1 MTIPYFH
8 VDAFTGEGLLGNP
21 AAVCPLPG
29 WLPDAELQRMA
40 AEHNLSETA
49 YFVPEGDG
57 YRLRWFTPAVEVDLC
72 GHATV
77 ATAHV
82 LFNHYG
88 HAADVI
94 EFASKSGPLRVHR
107 RDDLIVLDFPSRPPV
122 RCELPIELKEALP
135 IQPLECWK
143 ARDYMVVYGSREDVA
158 ALQPDFAWMTKLAV
172 VGIIAT
178 APGRGED
185 FVSRF
190 FAPRSG
196 ILEDPVTG
204 SAHCTLVPH
213 WAGLLGKT
221 KLHARQIS
229 PRGGELFCELHGDR
243 VHLGGRART
252 YSHGEILG

>member
-1 MTIPYFH
+1 MGIPYFH

-21 AAVCPLPG
+21 AAVCPLEA
-29 WLPDAELQRMA
+29 WLSDEELQRRA

-49 YFVPEGDG
+49 YFVREVDG
-57 YRLRWFTPAVEVDLC
+57 YRLRWFTPTVEVDLC

-82 LFNHYG
+82 LFQHLAHG
-88 HAADVI
+88 GDRI
-94 EFASKSGPLRVHR
+94 DFLSKSGPLMVDREG
-107 RDDLIVLDFPSRPPV
+107 DLLVLDFPSRPST
-122 RCELPIELKEALP
+122 RCELPVELREALP
-135 IQPLECWK
+135 IPPLECWK
-143 ARDYMVVYGSREDVA
+143 ARDYMVTYAHRDEVA
-158 ALQPDFAWMTKLAV
+158 ALQPDFAWMTKLAA

-213 WAGLLGKT
+213 WAGLLGKS

-229 PRGGELFCELHGDR
+229 PRGGEVFCELRGDR
-243 VHLGGRART
+243 VRLGGRAKT
-252 YSHGEILG
+252 YLRGEIF

>member
-1 MTIPYFH
+1 MGIPYFH

-21 AAVCPLPG
+21 AAVCPLDT
-29 WLPDAELQRMA
+29 WLSDEELQRRA

-57 YRLRWFTPAVEVDLC
+57 FHLRWFTPAVEVDLC

-82 LFNHYG
+82 LYHHLGYKRDG
-88 HAADVI
+88 I
-94 EFASKSGPLRVHR
+94 TFASKSGTLRVER
-107 RDDLIVLDFPSRPPV
+107 EGDRLVLDFPSRPASKCDLPV
-122 RCELPIELKEALP
+122 ELREALP

-143 ARDYMVVYGSREDVA
+143 ARDYMVVYAKPEEVA
-158 ALQPDFAWMTKLAV
+158 ALKPDFGWMTKLAA
-172 VGIIAT
+172 VGIVAT
-178 APGRGED
+178 APGRDED

-204 SAHCTLVPH
+204 SAHCTLVPY
-213 WAGLLGKT
+213 WAGLLGKNT
-221 KLHARQIS
+221 LLARQIS
-229 PRGGELFCELHGDR
+229 PRGGEVFCELCGDR
-243 VHLGGRART
+243 VRLGGRART
-252 YSHGEILG
+252 YLRGEIL

>member
-1 MTIPYFH
+1 MTISYFH

-21 AAVCPLPG
+21 AAVCPLKE
-29 WLPDAELQRMA
+29 WLPDAELQRRA

-49 YFVPEGDG
+49 YFVAEGKG
-57 YRLRWFTPAVEVDLC
+57 YHIRWFTPAVEVDLC

-77 ATAHV
+77 AAAHV
-82 LFNHYG
+82 LFHHLG
-88 HAADVI
+88 QKGARL
-94 EFASKSGPLRVHR
+94 EFQSKSGTLLVDRQ
-107 RDDLIVLDFPSRPPV
+107 DDLLVLDFPSRPPV
-122 RCELPIELKEALP
+122 RCDLPEELREALP
-135 IQPLECWK
+135 ILPLECWK
-143 ARDYMVVYGSREDVA
+143 ARDYMVTYGSRDEIA
-158 ALQPDFAWMTKLAV
+158 ALQPDFAWLTKLAA

-178 APGRGED
+178 APGHGED

-252 YSHGEILG
+252 YLHGEIL

>member
-21 AAVCPLPG
+21 AAVCPLAA

-82 LFNHYG
+82 LFNHLG
-88 HAADVI
+88 HAGEKI
-94 EFASKSGPLRVHR
+94 EFISKSGPLWVNR

-122 RCELPIELKEALP
+122 QCELPVELKEALP
-135 IQPLECWK
+135 IAPLECWK
-143 ARDYMVVYGSREDVA
+143 SRDYMVVYGSRDEIA

-204 SAHCTLVPH
+204 SAHAVAVPY
-213 WAGLLGKT
+213 WAEHLGRDSLT
-221 KLHARQIS
+221 AFQAS
-229 PRGGELFCELHGDR
+229 PRGGHVGCRLAGNQVVLFGACVTVIEGVFTL
-243 VHLGGRART
+243 
-252 YSHGEILG
+252 

>member
-1 MTIPYFH
+1 MGIPYFH

-21 AAVCPLPG
+21 AAVCPLDA
-29 WLPDAELQRMA
+29 WLPDEELQRRA

-49 YFVPEGDG
+49 YFVREGDG
-57 YRLRWFTPAVEVDLC
+57 YRLRWFTPTVEVDLC

-82 LFNHYG
+82 LFQHLAHG
-88 HAADVI
+88 GDRI
-94 EFASKSGPLRVHR
+94 EFLSKSGTLMVDREGE
-107 RDDLIVLDFPSRPPV
+107 LLVLDFPSRPPS
-122 RCELPIELKEALP
+122 RCELPIELREALP
-135 IQPLECWK
+135 IPPLECWK
-143 ARDYMVVYGSREDVA
+143 ARDYMVTYANRDDVA
-158 ALQPDFAWMTKLAV
+158 ALQPDFAWMTKLAA

-213 WAGLLGKT
+213 WAGLLGKS

-229 PRGGELFCELHGDR
+229 PRGGEVFCELRGDR
-243 VHLGGRART
+243 VRLGGRART
-252 YSHGEILG
+252 YLRGEII